1 MNVSLWDPHDAER
14 ELREQLD
21 AACELILD
29 YGRRSMSVVKAEMLL
44 AGFHRHHG
52 AWRQRRNDRSNND
65 GIDG

>member
-29 YGRRSMSVVKAEMLL
+29 YGRQSTLAITAGMVL
-44 AGFHRHHG
+44 AGFHKHHG
-52 AWRQRRNDRSNND
+52 EWRRRRHDRSNND
-65 GIDG
+65 GTDG